1 MNTQLNN
8 DFPHPKKN
16 FNPLLFILGEIFSF
30 IGIIILFIFYLILVL
45 ISFIVKAIIYLW
57 KTLIIILIIILFGI
71 LMYSIF

>member
-1 MNTQLNN
+1 
-8 DFPHPKKN
+8 
-16 FNPLLFILGEIFSF
+16 
-30 IGIIILFIFYLILVL
+30 LVL